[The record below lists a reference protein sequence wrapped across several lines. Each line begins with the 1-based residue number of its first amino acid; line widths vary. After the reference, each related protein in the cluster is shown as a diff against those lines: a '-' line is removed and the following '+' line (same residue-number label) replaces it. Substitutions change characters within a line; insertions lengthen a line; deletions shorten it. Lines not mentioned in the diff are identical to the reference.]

1 MATVIDTL
9 FLELGID
16 SSKFSGEAAKAEK
29 QYDRLERSVSKVEK
43 AEKNAAKTTK
53 ENSEARRKSVVD
65 TQKADASMQG
75 LLKTVNA
82 SIKGFAAFT
91 GLLLGASGLSKLALD
106 AAKANRELDTT
117 AKNLGMA
124 RKELSAWQGAAE
136 MAGESANGM
145 SGYMKT
151 LSGDMQSLIMMGD
164 TSVLPYFNALGVSL
178 LDSTGKARKLDDVM
192 LDLADRFSTMDRK
205 QAYTLAQQ
213 MGIDDGTFNTLSR
226 GRAEME
232 RMLEIQRDMYHSSEA
247 DIENSRKLAEARAVL
262 NARWES
268 LKLMI
273 GNALIPVLTTL
284 TEIVSGFV
292 GFLVKHEHVTK
303 GVFLGIATAIG
314 VFLVP
319 MLVTATAAV
328 FAFIAPFAPLIAA
341 VAGLGAA
348 FGLLYDDYKTWAEGG
363 KSLFDW
369 GRFTSYINSSKVST
383 DSLGKSFIYLTTGYT
398 SWSEAANGMLDW
410 MRLKGF
416 IDGNTVSV
424 GSLMNGFK
432 NLASELSDGL
442 MPYLMDIVEI
452 FNRLKEGDFSG
463 AGEAVKVAFNRRW
476 EAVKSFAG
484 AAWDRVT
491 GTVDVAT
498 GHNVGT
504 LSGNNNTVNTVGT
517 DVGGQLVQA
526 WDDVTYQM
534 GSKNIKTGKIDCSGF
549 VDAIN
554 KAVVDDLQK
563 QFGKEASQARINASG
578 GAAGIIQ
585 SEVAKGRLVQNARG
599 WASVDISKLEAGMV
613 WGESRGN
620 HAKGRYHNIGH
631 TGTVVVINGKKY
643 IAESTSGKGKDGK
656 SGVRYTAIEDYVK
669 SLAHRNFEV
678 NIVDPLRNFR
688 GRSVNRP
695 AQSSIAVTGKEDWL
709 SKINAKDTVSNADSR
724 LSAVSQK
731 YGIPQHMLYSVWAQ
745 ESRKGN
751 MRKSSA
757 AGAKGHFQFMPGT
770 AKAYGISGR
779 EWDFDASSDAAARY
793 FQWLLKHYNGDH
805 NKALAAY
812 NWGNGNLD
820 QAIKRYGNDW
830 LSHAPKETQ
839 GYVNSINKMMAYKG
853 KGGMMSRPLGG
864 QAVAQNLSDQQ
875 GRINASRGAA
885 NPHNVSNTQNT
896 QITVNG
902 GINVQTSASTV
913 RGNVQDAMDG
923 LNSRA
928 GQYAFAQ
935 M

>member
-43 AEKNAAKTTK
+43 AEKTAAKTTK

-65 TQKADASMQG
+65 TQKADVSMQG

-192 LDLADRFSTMDRK
+192 LDLADRFSTMDRQ

-303 GVFLGIATAIG
+303 GVFLGIAAAIG
-314 VFLVP
+314 IFLVP

-463 AGEAVKVAFNRRW
+463 AGEAVKVAFKRRW

-498 GHNVGT
+498 GHDVGT
-504 LSGNNNTVNTVGT
+504 LSGGNTASAPSGGNVVNNMVSGVDAQVSKAADFALKNAADRSLKNCALYVNNALRAQGIRINGHGVAVAGNLIKSGQGFHQVAYSKDYVPQIGDVMSMKSNSKSGHNWGHVAIYTKKGWVSDFRQGEKYGNTGAANA
-517 DVGGQLVQA
+517 QYWKEIQ
-526 WDDVTYQM
+526 
-534 GSKNIKTGKIDCSGF
+534 SGKI
-549 VDAIN
+549 VPVI
-554 KAVVDDLQK
+554 
-563 QFGKEASQARINASG
+563 ARRGGGG
-578 GAAGIIQ
+578 GA
-585 SEVAKGRLVQNARG
+585 R
-599 WASVDISKLEAGMV
+599 
-613 WGESRGN
+613 
-620 HAKGRYHNIGH
+620 
-631 TGTVVVINGKKY
+631 
-643 IAESTSGKGKDGK
+643 ST
-656 SGVRYTAIEDYVK
+656 
-669 SLAHRNFEV
+669 
-678 NIVDPLRNFR
+678 
-688 GRSVNRP
+688 
-695 AQSSIAVTGKEDWL
+695 IAVTGKEDWL
-709 SKINAKDTVSNADSR
+709 NKINAKDTVSNADSR

-751 MRKSSA
+751 MKKSSA

-793 FQWLLKHYNGDH
+793 FQWLLKHYGGDH

-820 QAIKRYGNDW
+820 KAIKRYGNDW

-853 KGGMMSRPLGG
+853 RGDMMSRPLGG
-864 QAVAQNLSDQQ
+864 QAVAQNLSNQQ
-875 GRINASRGAA
+875 GRINASRSAA

-913 RGNVQDAMDG
+913 LGNVQDAMDG

-928 GQYAFAQ
+928 GQYAVAQ

>member
-65 TQKADASMQG
+65 TQKADVSMQG

-303 GVFLGIATAIG
+303 GVFLGIASAIG
-314 VFLVP
+314 IFLVP

-504 LSGNNNTVNTVGT
+504 LSGNNTSSTSS
-517 DVGGQLVQA
+517 GGNV
-526 WDDVTYQM
+526 VSNM
-534 GSKNIKTGKIDCSGF
+534 VSG
-549 VDAIN
+549 
-554 KAVVDDLQK
+554 VDDKVSKAADFALKNAADRSLKSCALYVNNALRAQ
-563 QFGKEASQARINASG
+563 GIRINGHGVAVAGNLIKSG
-578 GAAGIIQ
+578 QGFHQVAYSKDYVPQIGDVMSMKSNSKSGHNWGHVAIYTKKGWVSDFRQGEKYGNTGAANAQYWKEIQ
-585 SEVAKGRLVQNARG
+585 SGRIVPVIARRGGGGGVA
-599 WASVDISKLEAGMV
+599 
-613 WGESRGN
+613 
-620 HAKGRYHNIGH
+620 
-631 TGTVVVINGKKY
+631 
-643 IAESTSGKGKDGK
+643 
-656 SGVRYTAIEDYVK
+656 
-669 SLAHRNFEV
+669 
-678 NIVDPLRNFR
+678 
-688 GRSVNRP
+688 RS
-695 AQSSIAVTGKEDWL
+695 AIAVTGKEDWL
-709 SKINAKDTVSNADSR
+709 NKINAKDTVSNADSR

-751 MRKSSA
+751 MKKSSA

-812 NWGNGNLD
+812 NWGNGNID
-820 QAIKRYGNDW
+820 KAIKRYGNDW

-864 QAVAQNLSDQQ
+864 QAVAQNLSNQQ

-928 GQYAFAQ
+928 GQYAVAQ

>member
-192 LDLADRFSTMDRK
+192 LDLADRFSTMDRQ

-328 FAFIAPFAPLIAA
+328 FAFIAPFTPLIAA
-341 VAGLGAA
+341 VTGLAAA

-504 LSGNNNTVNTVGT
+504 LSGNNNSVDNMVSGIDDKVSKAAAFAVTHAAKRSLKQCALYVNNALRAQGIRSSGNGV
-517 DVGGQLVQA
+517 DVASNLLKSGQGFHQVAYSKDYVPQIG
-526 WDDVTYQM
+526 DVM
-534 GSKNIKTGKIDCSGF
+534 SMKSNSRSGHNYGH
-549 VDAIN
+549 VAIYT
-554 KAVVDDLQK
+554 KDGWVSDFK
-563 QFGKEASQARINASG
+563 QGEKYGNT
-578 GAAGIIQ
+578 GAASAQYWKEIQ
-585 SEVAKGRLVQNARG
+585 SGRIVPVIARRGGGGGVA
-599 WASVDISKLEAGMV
+599 
-613 WGESRGN
+613 
-620 HAKGRYHNIGH
+620 
-631 TGTVVVINGKKY
+631 
-643 IAESTSGKGKDGK
+643 
-656 SGVRYTAIEDYVK
+656 
-669 SLAHRNFEV
+669 
-678 NIVDPLRNFR
+678 
-688 GRSVNRP
+688 RP
-695 AQSSIAVTGKEDWL
+695 SIAVTGKEDWL
-709 SKINAKDTVSNADSR
+709 NKINAKDSVSNADSR

-751 MRKSSA
+751 MKKSSA

-820 QAIKRYGNDW
+820 KAIQRYGNDW
-830 LSHAPKETQ
+830 MSHAPKETQ

-864 QAVAQNLSDQQ
+864 QAVVQNLSDQQ

-928 GQYAFAQ
+928 GQYAVAQ

>member
-65 TQKADASMQG
+65 TQKADVSMQG

-192 LDLADRFSTMDRK
+192 LDLADRFSTMDRQ

-328 FAFIAPFAPLIAA
+328 FAFIAPFTPLIAA
-341 VAGLGAA
+341 VTGLAAA

-504 LSGNNNTVNTVGT
+504 LSGNNTAGTSSGGNAVNNMVSGIDDKVSKAAAFAVSHAAKRSLRDCALYVNNALRAQGIRSYGNGVDVASNLLKSGQGFHQVAYSKDYVPQIGDVMSMKSNSRSGHNWGHVAIYTKEGWVSDFKQGEKYGNTGAASAQYWKEIQSGRIVPVIARR
-517 DVGGQLVQA
+517 GG
-526 WDDVTYQM
+526 
-534 GSKNIKTGKIDCSGF
+534 G
-549 VDAIN
+549 
-554 KAVVDDLQK
+554 
-563 QFGKEASQARINASG
+563 G
-578 GAAGIIQ
+578 GAA
-585 SEVAKGRLVQNARG
+585 
-599 WASVDISKLEAGMV
+599 
-613 WGESRGN
+613 
-620 HAKGRYHNIGH
+620 
-631 TGTVVVINGKKY
+631 
-643 IAESTSGKGKDGK
+643 
-656 SGVRYTAIEDYVK
+656 
-669 SLAHRNFEV
+669 
-678 NIVDPLRNFR
+678 
-688 GRSVNRP
+688 RS
-695 AQSSIAVTGKEDWL
+695 AIAVTGKEDWL
-709 SKINAKDTVSNADSR
+709 NKINAKDTVSNADSR

-751 MRKSSA
+751 MKKSSA

-864 QAVAQNLSDQQ
+864 QAVVQNLSDQR

-928 GQYAFAQ
+928 GQYAVAQ

>member
-65 TQKADASMQG
+65 TQKADVSMQG

-192 LDLADRFSTMDRK
+192 LDLADRFSTMDRQ

-303 GVFLGIATAIG
+303 GVFLGIASAIG
-314 VFLVP
+314 IFLVP

-452 FNRLKEGDFSG
+452 FNRLKDGDFSG

-498 GHNVGT
+498 GHDVGT
-504 LSGNNNTVNTVGT
+504 LSGGNTAGAPSGGNVVNNMV
-517 DVGGQLVQA
+517 
-526 WDDVTYQM
+526 
-534 GSKNIKTGKIDCSGF
+534 SG
-549 VDAIN
+549 VDAQVS
-554 KAVVDDLQK
+554 KAADFALKHAADRSLKNCALYVNNALRAQ
-563 QFGKEASQARINASG
+563 GIRINGHGVAVAGNLIKSG
-578 GAAGIIQ
+578 QGFHQVAYSKDYVPQIGDVMSMKSNSKSGHNWGHVAIYTKKGWVSDFRQGEKYGNTGAANAQYWKEIQ
-585 SEVAKGRLVQNARG
+585 SGRIVPVIAR
-599 WASVDISKLEAGMV
+599 
-613 WGESRGN
+613 RG
-620 HAKGRYHNIGH
+620 GGG
-631 TGTVVVINGKKY
+631 GT
-643 IAESTSGKGKDGK
+643 
-656 SGVRYTAIEDYVK
+656 
-669 SLAHRNFEV
+669 
-678 NIVDPLRNFR
+678 
-688 GRSVNRP
+688 RS
-695 AQSSIAVTGKEDWL
+695 AIAVTGKEDWL
-709 SKINAKDTVSNADSR
+709 NKINAKDTVSNADSR

-751 MRKSSA
+751 MKKSSA

-793 FQWLLKHYNGDH
+793 FQWLLRHYGGDH

-820 QAIKRYGNDW
+820 KAIKRYGNDW

-853 KGGMMSRPLGG
+853 RGGMMSRPLGG
-864 QAVAQNLSDQQ
+864 QAVAQNLSNQQ

-928 GQYAFAQ
+928 GQYAVAQ

>member
-16 SSKFSGEAAKAEK
+16 SSNFSGEAAKAEK
-29 QYDRLERSVSKVEK
+29 QYDRLERSVAKVEK
-43 AEKNAAKTTK
+43 AEKTAAKTTK
-53 ENSEARRKSVVD
+53 ESAEARRKSVVD

-82 SIKGFAAFT
+82 SIKSFAAFT
-91 GLLLGASGLSKLALD
+91 GLLLGASGLSKLATD

-124 RKELSAWQGAAE
+124 RKELSAWQGVAE

-145 SGYMKT
+145 SSYMKT

-247 DIENSRKLAEARAVL
+247 DVENSRKLAEARAVL

-314 VFLVP
+314 VFLIP
-319 MLVTATAAV
+319 ILMTATAAV
-328 FAFIAPFAPLIAA
+328 FAFIAPFTPLIAA
-341 VAGLGAA
+341 VAGLGTA

-369 GRFTSYINSSKVST
+369 GKFTSYINSSKVST

-484 AAWDRVT
+484 AAWDRIT

-504 LSGNNNTVNTVGT
+504 LSGNNNAVDNMVSGIDEKVSKAANFAVTHAAKRSLKACALYVNNALRAQGIRSSGNGV
-517 DVGGQLVQA
+517 DVASNLLKSGQGFHQVAYSKDYVPQIG
-526 WDDVTYQM
+526 DVM
-534 GSKNIKTGKIDCSGF
+534 SMKSNSKSGHNWGHVAIYTEEGWVSDFKQGEKYGNTGAANAQYWKEIQSGKI
-549 VDAIN
+549 VPVI
-554 KAVVDDLQK
+554 
-563 QFGKEASQARINASG
+563 ARRG
-578 GAAGIIQ
+578 GGGG
-585 SEVAKGRLVQNARG
+585 VA
-599 WASVDISKLEAGMV
+599 
-613 WGESRGN
+613 
-620 HAKGRYHNIGH
+620 
-631 TGTVVVINGKKY
+631 
-643 IAESTSGKGKDGK
+643 
-656 SGVRYTAIEDYVK
+656 
-669 SLAHRNFEV
+669 
-678 NIVDPLRNFR
+678 
-688 GRSVNRP
+688 RP
-695 AQSSIAVTGKEDWL
+695 PIAVTGKEDWL
-709 SKINAKDTVSNADSR
+709 NKINAKDTVANADSR

-731 YGIPQHMLYSVWAQ
+731 YGIPQHILYSVWAQ

-751 MRKSSA
+751 MKQASA

-853 KGGMMSRPLGG
+853 RGGMMSRPLGG

-913 RGNVQDAMDG
+913 RGNMQDAMDG

-928 GQYAFAQ
+928 NQYAVAQ

>member
-65 TQKADASMQG
+65 TQKADVSMQG

-178 LDSTGKARKLDDVM
+178 LDGTGKARKLDDVM
-192 LDLADRFSTMDRK
+192 LDLADRFSTMDRQ

-498 GHNVGT
+498 GHDVGT
-504 LSGNNNTVNTVGT
+504 LSGNNNSVDNMVSGIDDKVSKAAAFAVNHAAKRSLKQCALYVNNALRAQGIRSSGNGV
-517 DVGGQLVQA
+517 DVASNLLKSGQGFHQVAYSKDYVPQIGDVMSMKSNSKSGHNWGHVAIYTKEGWVSDFKQGEKYGNTGAASAQYWKEIQSGRIVPVIARRGG
-526 WDDVTYQM
+526 
-534 GSKNIKTGKIDCSGF
+534 G
-549 VDAIN
+549 
-554 KAVVDDLQK
+554 
-563 QFGKEASQARINASG
+563 G
-578 GAAGIIQ
+578 GAA
-585 SEVAKGRLVQNARG
+585 R
-599 WASVDISKLEAGMV
+599 
-613 WGESRGN
+613 
-620 HAKGRYHNIGH
+620 
-631 TGTVVVINGKKY
+631 
-643 IAESTSGKGKDGK
+643 
-656 SGVRYTAIEDYVK
+656 
-669 SLAHRNFEV
+669 
-678 NIVDPLRNFR
+678 
-688 GRSVNRP
+688 
-695 AQSSIAVTGKEDWL
+695 SSITVTGKEDWL
-709 SKINAKDTVSNADSR
+709 NKINAKDTVANADSR
-724 LSAVSQK
+724 LSAVSQR
-731 YGIPQHMLYSVWAQ
+731 YGIPQHMLYAVWAQ

-751 MRKSSA
+751 MKQASA

-812 NWGNGNLD
+812 NWGNGNID
-820 QAIKRYGNDW
+820 KAINRYGNDW

-853 KGGMMSRPLGG
+853 KGSMMSRPLGG

-928 GQYAFAQ
+928 GQYAVAQ

>member
-328 FAFIAPFAPLIAA
+328 FAFIAPFTPLIAA
-341 VAGLGAA
+341 VTGLAAA

-463 AGEAVKVAFNRRW
+463 AGEAVKVAFKRRW

-498 GHNVGT
+498 GHDVGT
-504 LSGNNNTVNTVGT
+504 LSGGNTASAPSGGNVVNNMV
-517 DVGGQLVQA
+517 
-526 WDDVTYQM
+526 
-534 GSKNIKTGKIDCSGF
+534 SG
-549 VDAIN
+549 VDAQVS
-554 KAVVDDLQK
+554 KAADFALKNAVDRSLKNCALYVNNALRAQ
-563 QFGKEASQARINASG
+563 GIRINGNGVAVAGNLIKSG
-578 GAAGIIQ
+578 QGFHQVAYSKDYVPQIGDVMSMKSNSKSGHNWGHVAIYTKKGWVSDFRQGEKYGNTGAANAQYWKEIQ
-585 SEVAKGRLVQNARG
+585 SGRIVPVIARRGGGGGVA
-599 WASVDISKLEAGMV
+599 
-613 WGESRGN
+613 
-620 HAKGRYHNIGH
+620 
-631 TGTVVVINGKKY
+631 
-643 IAESTSGKGKDGK
+643 
-656 SGVRYTAIEDYVK
+656 
-669 SLAHRNFEV
+669 
-678 NIVDPLRNFR
+678 
-688 GRSVNRP
+688 RS
-695 AQSSIAVTGKEDWL
+695 AIAVTGKEDWL
-709 SKINAKDTVSNADSR
+709 NKINAKDTVSNADSR

-751 MRKSSA
+751 MKKSSA

-820 QAIKRYGNDW
+820 KAINRYGNDW

>member
-91 GLLLGASGLSKLALD
+91 GLLLGASGLSKLATD

-124 RKELSAWQGAAE
+124 RKELSAWQGVAE
-136 MAGESANGM
+136 MAGESAGGM

-192 LDLADRFSTMDRK
+192 LDLADRFSTMDRR

-226 GRAEME
+226 GRAEMQ
-232 RMLEIQRDMYHSSEA
+232 RMLDIQREMYHSSEA
-247 DIENSRKLAEARAVL
+247 DIENSRKLTEARAVL
-262 NARWES
+262 NAQWES

-273 GNALIPVLTTL
+273 GNALIPAVTFL
-284 TEIVSGFV
+284 TEVVSKFV

-314 VFLVP
+314 VFLMP
-319 MLVTATAAV
+319 MLMTATAAV
-328 FAFIAPFAPLIAA
+328 FAFIAPFTPLIAA
-341 VAGLGAA
+341 VTGLAAA

-369 GRFTSYINSSKVST
+369 GRFTGYINSSKVST

-424 GSLMNGFK
+424 GSLMTGFK

-504 LSGNNNTVNTVGT
+504 LSGNNTSGT
-517 DVGGQLVQA
+517 SSDGNVVSNM
-526 WDDVTYQM
+526 V
-534 GSKNIKTGKIDCSGF
+534 SG
-549 VDAIN
+549 
-554 KAVVDDLQK
+554 VDDKVSKAADFALKNAADRSLKNCALYVNNALRAQGIRVNGHGVAVASNLIK
-563 QFGKEASQARINASG
+563 SGQGFHQVAYSKDYVPQIGDVMSMKSNSKSGHNLGHVAIYTEKGWVSDFRQGEKYGNTGAANAQYWKEIQSGRIVPVIARRGGGG
-578 GAAGIIQ
+578 GAA
-585 SEVAKGRLVQNARG
+585 
-599 WASVDISKLEAGMV
+599 
-613 WGESRGN
+613 
-620 HAKGRYHNIGH
+620 
-631 TGTVVVINGKKY
+631 
-643 IAESTSGKGKDGK
+643 
-656 SGVRYTAIEDYVK
+656 
-669 SLAHRNFEV
+669 
-678 NIVDPLRNFR
+678 
-688 GRSVNRP
+688 RP
-695 AQSSIAVTGKEDWL
+695 SIAVTGKEDWL
-709 SKINAKDTVSNADSR
+709 SKINAKDTVANADSR

-751 MRKSSA
+751 MKKSSP

-820 QAIKRYGNDW
+820 KAIKQYGNNW

-864 QAVAQNLSDQQ
+864 HAVAQNLGDQQ
-875 GRINASRGAA
+875 GRIMASRNAA

-913 RGNVQDAMDG
+913 RGNMQDAMDG

-928 GQYAFAQ
+928 NQYAVAQ

>member
-65 TQKADASMQG
+65 TQKADVSMQG

-192 LDLADRFSTMDRK
+192 LDLADRFSTMDRQ

-328 FAFIAPFAPLIAA
+328 FAFIAPFTPLIAA
-341 VAGLGAA
+341 VTGLAAA

-504 LSGNNNTVNTVGT
+504 LSGNNTAGTSSGGNAVNNMVSGIDDKVSKAAAFAVSHAAKRSLRDCALYVNNALRAQGIRSYGNGVDVASNLLKSGQGFHQVAYSKDYVPQIGDVMSMKSNSRSGHNWGHVAIYTKEGWVSDFKQGEKYGNTGAASAQYWKEIQSGRIVPVIARR
-517 DVGGQLVQA
+517 GG
-526 WDDVTYQM
+526 
-534 GSKNIKTGKIDCSGF
+534 G
-549 VDAIN
+549 
-554 KAVVDDLQK
+554 
-563 QFGKEASQARINASG
+563 G
-578 GAAGIIQ
+578 GAA
-585 SEVAKGRLVQNARG
+585 
-599 WASVDISKLEAGMV
+599 
-613 WGESRGN
+613 
-620 HAKGRYHNIGH
+620 
-631 TGTVVVINGKKY
+631 
-643 IAESTSGKGKDGK
+643 
-656 SGVRYTAIEDYVK
+656 
-669 SLAHRNFEV
+669 
-678 NIVDPLRNFR
+678 
-688 GRSVNRP
+688 RS
-695 AQSSIAVTGKEDWL
+695 AIAVTGKEDWL

-751 MRKSSA
+751 MKKSSA

-820 QAIKRYGNDW
+820 KAIQRYGNDW

-928 GQYAFAQ
+928 GQYAVAQ

>member
-65 TQKADASMQG
+65 TQKADVSMQG

-136 MAGESANGM
+136 MAGESAGGM
-145 SGYMKT
+145 SSYMKT
-151 LSGDMQSLIMMGD
+151 LSGDMQSLIVMGD

-192 LDLADRFSTMDRK
+192 LDLADRFSTMDRTK
-205 QAYTLAQQ
+205 AYTLAQQ
-213 MGIDDGTFNTLSR
+213 MGIDEGTFNTLSR
-226 GRAEME
+226 GRAEMQ
-232 RMLEIQRDMYHSSEA
+232 RMLDIQREMYHSSEA
-247 DIENSRKLAEARAVL
+247 DIENSRKLTEARAVL
-262 NARWES
+262 NAQWES

-273 GNALIPVLTTL
+273 GNDLIPAVTFL
-284 TEIVSGFV
+284 TEVASKFV

-314 VFLVP
+314 VFLIP
-319 MLVTATAAV
+319 MLMTATAAV
-328 FAFIAPFAPLIAA
+328 FAFIAPFTPLIAA

-369 GRFTSYINSSKVST
+369 GKFTSYINSSKVST

-484 AAWDRVT
+484 AAWDRIT

-504 LSGNNNTVNTVGT
+504 LSGNSNTGGNVVNNMV
-517 DVGGQLVQA
+517 
-526 WDDVTYQM
+526 
-534 GSKNIKTGKIDCSGF
+534 SG
-549 VDAIN
+549 
-554 KAVVDDLQK
+554 VDDKVSKAADFALKNAADRSIKKCALYVNNALRAQ
-563 QFGKEASQARINASG
+563 GIRINGHAVAVAGNLIKSGQGFHQVAYSKDYVPQIGDVMSMKSNSKSGHNWGHVAIYTEKGWVSDFIQGEKYGNTGAANAQYWKEIQSGRIVPVIARRGGG
-578 GAAGIIQ
+578 GAA
-585 SEVAKGRLVQNARG
+585 
-599 WASVDISKLEAGMV
+599 
-613 WGESRGN
+613 
-620 HAKGRYHNIGH
+620 
-631 TGTVVVINGKKY
+631 
-643 IAESTSGKGKDGK
+643 
-656 SGVRYTAIEDYVK
+656 
-669 SLAHRNFEV
+669 
-678 NIVDPLRNFR
+678 
-688 GRSVNRP
+688 RS
-695 AQSSIAVTGKEDWL
+695 AIAVTGKEDWL
-709 SKINAKDTVSNADSR
+709 SKINAKDTVANADSR

-751 MRKSSA
+751 MKKSSA

-805 NKALAAY
+805 SKALAAY

-820 QAIKRYGNDW
+820 KAIKQYGTGW
-830 LSHAPKETQ
+830 FAHMPKETQ
-839 GYVNSINKMMAYKG
+839 GYVNSINKMMAYRSN
-853 KGGMMSRPLGG
+853 GGMMSRPLGG
-864 QAVAQNLSDQQ
+864 QAVAQNLNNQQ
-875 GRINASRGAA
+875 GRINASRNAA
-885 NPHNVSNTQNT
+885 NPNQVSNTQNT

-913 RGNVQDAMDG
+913 RGNMQDAMDG

-928 GQYAFAQ
+928 NQYAVAQ

>member
-65 TQKADASMQG
+65 TQKADVSMQG

-192 LDLADRFSTMDRK
+192 LDLADRFSTMDRQ

-314 VFLVP
+314 IFLVP

-452 FNRLKEGDFSG
+452 FNRLREGDFSG

-504 LSGNNNTVNTVGT
+504 LSGNNNSVDNLVSGIDDKVSNAAAFAVNHAAKRSIKQCALYVNNALRAQGIRSSGNGV
-517 DVGGQLVQA
+517 DVASNLLKSGQGFHQVAYSKDYVPQIG
-526 WDDVTYQM
+526 DVM
-534 GSKNIKTGKIDCSGF
+534 SMKSNSKSGHNWGH
-549 VDAIN
+549 VAIYT
-554 KAVVDDLQK
+554 KEGWVSDFK
-563 QFGKEASQARINASG
+563 QGEKYGNT
-578 GAAGIIQ
+578 GAANAQYWKEIQ
-585 SEVAKGRLVQNARG
+585 SGRIVPVIARRGGGGGVA
-599 WASVDISKLEAGMV
+599 
-613 WGESRGN
+613 
-620 HAKGRYHNIGH
+620 
-631 TGTVVVINGKKY
+631 
-643 IAESTSGKGKDGK
+643 
-656 SGVRYTAIEDYVK
+656 
-669 SLAHRNFEV
+669 
-678 NIVDPLRNFR
+678 
-688 GRSVNRP
+688 RP
-695 AQSSIAVTGKEDWL
+695 SIAVTGKEDWL

-751 MRKSSA
+751 MKKSSA

-820 QAIKRYGNDW
+820 KAINRYGNDW

-864 QAVAQNLSDQQ
+864 QDVVQNLSDQQ

-928 GQYAFAQ
+928 GQYAVAQ

>member
-65 TQKADASMQG
+65 TQKADVSMQG

-192 LDLADRFSTMDRK
+192 LDLADRFSTMDRQ

-303 GVFLGIATAIG
+303 GVFLGIASAIG
-314 VFLVP
+314 IFLVP

-463 AGEAVKVAFNRRW
+463 AGEAVKVAFKRRW

-498 GHNVGT
+498 GHDVGT
-504 LSGNNNTVNTVGT
+504 LSGNNTADT
-517 DVGGQLVQA
+517 
-526 WDDVTYQM
+526 
-534 GSKNIKTGKIDCSGF
+534 S
-549 VDAIN
+549 
-554 KAVVDDLQK
+554 
-563 QFGKEASQARINASG
+563 SG
-578 GAAGIIQ
+578 GNAVDNMVSGIDDKVSKAAAFAVTHAAKRSIKQCALYVNNALRAQGIRSSGNGVDVASNLLKSGQGFHQVAYSKDYVPQIGDVMSMKSNSRSGHNYGHVAIYTEDGWVSDFKQGEKYGNTGAANAQYWKEIQ
-585 SEVAKGRLVQNARG
+585 SGRIVPVIAR
-599 WASVDISKLEAGMV
+599 
-613 WGESRGN
+613 RGGGGG
-620 HAKGRYHNIGH
+620 AR
-631 TGTVVVINGKKY
+631 
-643 IAESTSGKGKDGK
+643 ST
-656 SGVRYTAIEDYVK
+656 
-669 SLAHRNFEV
+669 
-678 NIVDPLRNFR
+678 
-688 GRSVNRP
+688 
-695 AQSSIAVTGKEDWL
+695 IAVTGKEDWL
-709 SKINAKDTVSNADSR
+709 NKITAKDTVSNADSR

-731 YGIPQHMLYSVWAQ
+731 YGIPAHMLYSVWAQ

-751 MRKSSA
+751 MKKSSA

-820 QAIKRYGNDW
+820 KAIKRYGNDW

-853 KGGMMSRPLGG
+853 RGGMMSRPLGG
-864 QAVAQNLSDQQ
+864 QAVAQNLSNQQ

-928 GQYAFAQ
+928 GQYAVAQ

>member
-16 SSKFSGEAAKAEK
+16 SYKFSGEAAKAEK

-504 LSGNNNTVNTVGT
+504 LSGSNNSVDNMVSGIDDKVSKAAAFAVNHAAKRSIKQCALYVNNALRAQGIRSSGNGVDVASNLLKSGQGFHQVAYSKDYVPQIGDVMSMKSNSRSGHNYGHVAIYTKDGWVSDFKQGEKYGNTGAANA
-517 DVGGQLVQA
+517 QYWKEIQ
-526 WDDVTYQM
+526 
-534 GSKNIKTGKIDCSGF
+534 SGKI
-549 VDAIN
+549 VPII
-554 KAVVDDLQK
+554 
-563 QFGKEASQARINASG
+563 ARRGG
-578 GAAGIIQ
+578 GAN
-585 SEVAKGRLVQNARG
+585 S
-599 WASVDISKLEAGMV
+599 SV
-613 WGESRGN
+613 
-620 HAKGRYHNIGH
+620 
-631 TGTVVVINGKKY
+631 
-643 IAESTSGKGKDGK
+643 
-656 SGVRYTAIEDYVK
+656 
-669 SLAHRNFEV
+669 
-678 NIVDPLRNFR
+678 
-688 GRSVNRP
+688 
-695 AQSSIAVTGKEDWL
+695 AVTGKEDWL
-709 SKINAKDTVSNADSR
+709 SKINAKDTVANADSR
-724 LSAVSQK
+724 LSAVSQR
-731 YGIPQHMLYSVWAQ
+731 YGIPQHMLYAVWAQ

-751 MRKSSA
+751 MKKSSV

>member
-29 QYDRLERSVSKVEK
+29 QYDRLERSVAKVEK
-43 AEKNAAKTTK
+43 AEKTAAKTTK
-53 ENSEARRKSVVD
+53 ESAEARRKSVVD

-82 SIKGFAAFT
+82 SIKSFAAFT
-91 GLLLGASGLSKLALD
+91 GLLLGASGLSKLATD

-136 MAGESANGM
+136 MAGESAGGM
-145 SGYMKT
+145 SSYMKT

-178 LDSTGKARKLDDVM
+178 LDSSGKARQLDDVM
-192 LDLADRFSTMDRK
+192 LDLADRFSTMDRTK
-205 QAYTLAQQ
+205 AYTLAQQ

-226 GRAEME
+226 GRAEMQ
-232 RMLEIQRDMYHSSEA
+232 RMLDIQREMYHSSEA

-262 NARWES
+262 NAQWES

-273 GNALIPVLTTL
+273 GNALIPAVTFL
-284 TEIVSGFV
+284 TEVVSKFV

-328 FAFIAPFAPLIAA
+328 FAFIAPFTPLIAA
-341 VAGLGAA
+341 VVGLGAA

-369 GRFTSYINSSKVST
+369 GKFTSYINSSKVST

-452 FNRLKEGDFSG
+452 FNRLKDGDFSG

-484 AAWDRVT
+484 GAWDRIT

-504 LSGNNNTVNTVGT
+504 LSGNNASSSSGGNVVGNMVAGVDEKVSKAADFALKNAADRSLKNCALYVNNALRAQGIRVNGHGVAVAGNLIKSGQGFHQVAYSKDYVPQIGDVMSMKSNSKSGHNWGHVAIYTKKGWVSDFRQGEKYGNTGAANA
-517 DVGGQLVQA
+517 QYWKEIQ
-526 WDDVTYQM
+526 
-534 GSKNIKTGKIDCSGF
+534 SGKI
-549 VDAIN
+549 VPII
-554 KAVVDDLQK
+554 
-563 QFGKEASQARINASG
+563 ARRSG
-578 GAAGIIQ
+578 GA
-585 SEVAKGRLVQNARG
+585 SS
-599 WASVDISKLEAGMV
+599 SV
-613 WGESRGN
+613 
-620 HAKGRYHNIGH
+620 
-631 TGTVVVINGKKY
+631 
-643 IAESTSGKGKDGK
+643 
-656 SGVRYTAIEDYVK
+656 
-669 SLAHRNFEV
+669 
-678 NIVDPLRNFR
+678 
-688 GRSVNRP
+688 
-695 AQSSIAVTGKEDWL
+695 AVTGKEDWL
-709 SKINAKDTVSNADSR
+709 SKINAKDTVENADSR
-724 LSAVSQK
+724 LSAVSQR
-731 YGIPQHMLYSVWAQ
+731 YGIPQHMLYAVWAQ

-751 MRKSSA
+751 MKKASA

-805 NKALAAY
+805 SKALAAY

-820 QAIKRYGNDW
+820 KAIKQYGTGW
-830 LSHAPKETQ
+830 FAHMPKETQ
-839 GYVNSINKMMAYKG
+839 GYVNSINKMMAYRSN
-853 KGGMMSRPLGG
+853 GGMMSRPLGG
-864 QAVAQNLSDQQ
+864 QAVAQNLNNQH
-875 GRINASRGAA
+875 GRIMASRNAA
-885 NPHNVSNTQNT
+885 NPNQVSNTQNT

-913 RGNVQDAMDG
+913 RGNMQDAMDG

-928 GQYAFAQ
+928 NQYAVAQ

>member
-16 SSKFSGEAAKAEK
+16 ASKFSGEAAKAGK
-29 QYDRLERSVSKVEK
+29 QYDRLEQSVAKTED
-43 AEKNAAKTTK
+43 AEKKAAKATK
-53 ENSEARRKSVVD
+53 ENAEARRKS
-65 TQKADASMQG
+65 TAEHEKANASMEKLG
-75 LLKTVNA
+75 TAINTAVR
-82 SIKGFAAFT
+82 SFAAFT
-91 GLLLGASGLSKLALD
+91 AMLLGATGLTKLAAD
-106 AAKANRELDTT
+106 AAKANVELDNT

-124 RKELSAWQGAAE
+124 RKELHAWSGAAE
-136 MAGESANGM
+136 MAGGSASGM
-145 SGYMKT
+145 SSYMKT
-151 LSGDMQSLIMMGD
+151 LSGDIQSLVMMGD
-164 TSVLPYFNALGVSL
+164 TSALPYFNALGVSM
-178 LDSTGKARKLDDVM
+178 LDSSGKARQLDDVM
-192 LDLADRFSTMDRK
+192 LDLADRMSGMDRQ
-205 QAYTLAQQ
+205 QAYNLAQQ
-213 MGIDDGTFNTLSR
+213 MGMDDGTFNTLVR
-226 GRAEME
+226 GRGEME
-232 RMLEIQRDMYHSSEA
+232 RLLQLQREMYHSSEA

-273 GNALIPVLTTL
+273 GNALLPAVTFL
-284 TEIVSGFV
+284 TEKVSAFV
-292 GFLVKHEHVTK
+292 HFLSKNEHLTK
-303 GVFLGIATAIG
+303 GVFLGMATAISL
-314 VFLVP
+314 FLIP

-328 FAFIAPFAPLIAA
+328 FAFIAPFLPLIAA
-341 VAGLGAA
+341 VTALGAA

-369 GRFTSYINSSKVST
+369 GRFIGYINSSQVST

-398 SWSEAANGMLDW
+398 SWAGAANGLLDW
-410 MRLKGF
+410 LKLKGF

-424 GSLMNGFK
+424 HSLTTGFK
-432 NLASELSDGL
+432 NLASEIADGL
-442 MPYLMDIVEI
+442 MPYLMDIVNI
-452 FNRLKEGDFSG
+452 FDRLKEGDFSG
-463 AGEAVKVAFNRRW
+463 AGEAVKVAVKRRW
-476 EAVKSFAG
+476 EAAKAIGG
-484 AAWDRVT
+484 AVWDRMT
-491 GTVDVAT
+491 GAVDVAT

-504 LSGNNNTVNTVGT
+504 LSGNNNAVDNNAVDNMVSVIDDKVSKAAAFAVTHAAKRSIKKCGLYVNNALRAQGIRSSGNGV
-517 DVGGQLVQA
+517 DVASNLIKSGQGFRQVAYSKDYVPQIG
-526 WDDVTYQM
+526 DVM
-534 GSKNIKTGKIDCSGF
+534 SMKSNSRSGHNWGH
-549 VDAIN
+549 VAIYT
-554 KAVVDDLQK
+554 KEGWVSDFK
-563 QFGKEASQARINASG
+563 QGEKYGNT
-578 GAAGIIQ
+578 GAASAQYWKEIQ
-585 SEVAKGRLVQNARG
+585 SGRIVPVIARRGGGGGVA
-599 WASVDISKLEAGMV
+599 
-613 WGESRGN
+613 
-620 HAKGRYHNIGH
+620 
-631 TGTVVVINGKKY
+631 
-643 IAESTSGKGKDGK
+643 
-656 SGVRYTAIEDYVK
+656 
-669 SLAHRNFEV
+669 
-678 NIVDPLRNFR
+678 
-688 GRSVNRP
+688 RS
-695 AQSSIAVTGKEDWL
+695 AIAVTGKEDWL
-709 SKINAKDTVSNADSR
+709 NKINAKDTVSNADSR

-751 MRKSSA
+751 MKKPSA

-793 FQWLLKHYNGDH
+793 FRWLLKHYNGDH
-805 NKALAAY
+805 SKALAAY

-820 QAIKRYGNDW
+820 KAIKQYGTGW
-830 LSHAPKETQ
+830 FAHMPKETQ

-928 GQYAFAQ
+928 GQYAVAQ

>member
-82 SIKGFAAFT
+82 SIKSLAAFT
-91 GLLLGASGLSKLALD
+91 GLLLGASGLSKLATD
-106 AAKANRELDTT
+106 AAKANRELDTS

-247 DIENSRKLAEARAVL
+247 DVENSRKLAEARAVL

-328 FAFIAPFAPLIAA
+328 FAFIAPFTPLIAA
-341 VAGLGAA
+341 VVGLGAA

-369 GRFTSYINSSKVST
+369 GKFTSYINSSKVST

-484 AAWDRVT
+484 AAWDRIT

-504 LSGNNNTVNTVGT
+504 LSGNNNAVDNMVSGIDEKVSKAANFAVTHAAKRSLKACALYVNNALRAQGIRSSGNGV
-517 DVGGQLVQA
+517 DVASNLLKSGQGFHQVAYSKDYVPQIG
-526 WDDVTYQM
+526 DVM
-534 GSKNIKTGKIDCSGF
+534 SMKSNSKSGHNWGHVAIYTEEGWVSDFKQGEKYGNTGAASAQYWKEIQSGKI
-549 VDAIN
+549 VPII
-554 KAVVDDLQK
+554 
-563 QFGKEASQARINASG
+563 ARRGG
-578 GAAGIIQ
+578 GA
-585 SEVAKGRLVQNARG
+585 S
-599 WASVDISKLEAGMV
+599 S
-613 WGESRGN
+613 
-620 HAKGRYHNIGH
+620 
-631 TGTVVVINGKKY
+631 
-643 IAESTSGKGKDGK
+643 SG
-656 SGVRYTAIEDYVK
+656 
-669 SLAHRNFEV
+669 
-678 NIVDPLRNFR
+678 
-688 GRSVNRP
+688 
-695 AQSSIAVTGKEDWL
+695 AVTGKEDWL
-709 SKINAKDTVSNADSR
+709 NKINAKDTVANADSR

-751 MRKSSA
+751 MKQASA

-820 QAIKRYGNDW
+820 KAIQRYGNDW

-839 GYVNSINKMMAYKG
+839 GYVNSINKMMAYRS

-875 GRINASRGAA
+875 GRIIASRSAA
-885 NPHNVSNTQNT
+885 NPNQVSNTQNT

-913 RGNVQDAMDG
+913 RGNMQDAMDG

-928 GQYAFAQ
+928 NQYAVAQ

>member
-65 TQKADASMQG
+65 TQKADVSMQG

-136 MAGESANGM
+136 MAGESAGGM
-145 SGYMKT
+145 SSYMKT

-178 LDSTGKARKLDDVM
+178 LDSSGKARQLDDVM
-192 LDLADRFSTMDRK
+192 LDLADRFSTMDRQ

-328 FAFIAPFAPLIAA
+328 FAFIAPFTPLIAA
-341 VAGLGAA
+341 VVGLGAA

-369 GRFTSYINSSKVST
+369 GKFTSYINSSKVST

-432 NLASELSDGL
+432 NLASEVSDGL

-452 FNRLKEGDFSG
+452 FNRLKDGDFSG

-484 AAWDRVT
+484 GAWDRIT

-504 LSGNNNTVNTVGT
+504 LSGGNNASTSSGGNVVGNMVSGVDEKVSKAADFALKNAADRSLKNCALYVNNALRAQGIRVNGHGVAVAGNLIKSGQGFHQVAYSKDYIPQIGDVMSMKSNSKSGHNWGHVAIYTKNGWVSDFRQGEKYGNTGAANA
-517 DVGGQLVQA
+517 QYWKEIQ
-526 WDDVTYQM
+526 
-534 GSKNIKTGKIDCSGF
+534 SGKI
-549 VDAIN
+549 VPII
-554 KAVVDDLQK
+554 
-563 QFGKEASQARINASG
+563 ARRGG
-578 GAAGIIQ
+578 GAN
-585 SEVAKGRLVQNARG
+585 S
-599 WASVDISKLEAGMV
+599 SV
-613 WGESRGN
+613 
-620 HAKGRYHNIGH
+620 
-631 TGTVVVINGKKY
+631 
-643 IAESTSGKGKDGK
+643 
-656 SGVRYTAIEDYVK
+656 
-669 SLAHRNFEV
+669 
-678 NIVDPLRNFR
+678 
-688 GRSVNRP
+688 
-695 AQSSIAVTGKEDWL
+695 AVTGKEDWL
-709 SKINAKDTVSNADSR
+709 SKINAKDTVANADSR
-724 LSAVSQK
+724 LSAVSQR
-731 YGIPQHMLYSVWAQ
+731 YGIPQHMLYAVWAQ

-751 MRKSSA
+751 MKKASA

-805 NKALAAY
+805 SKALAAY

-820 QAIKRYGNDW
+820 KAIKQYGTGW
-830 LSHAPKETQ
+830 FAHMPKETQ
-839 GYVNSINKMMAYKG
+839 GYVNSINKMMAYRSN
-853 KGGMMSRPLGG
+853 GGMMSRPLGG
-864 QAVAQNLSDQQ
+864 QAVAQNLNNQQ
-875 GRINASRGAA
+875 GRIMASRNAA
-885 NPHNVSNTQNT
+885 NPHNVSNTQST

-913 RGNVQDAMDG
+913 QGNMQDAMDG

-928 GQYAFAQ
+928 NQYAVAQ

>member
-29 QYDRLERSVSKVEK
+29 QYDLLERSVSKVEK

-192 LDLADRFSTMDRK
+192 LDLADRFSTMDRQ

-314 VFLVP
+314 VFLIP

-504 LSGNNNTVNTVGT
+504 LSGNNTAGT
-517 DVGGQLVQA
+517 
-526 WDDVTYQM
+526 
-534 GSKNIKTGKIDCSGF
+534 S
-549 VDAIN
+549 
-554 KAVVDDLQK
+554 
-563 QFGKEASQARINASG
+563 SG
-578 GAAGIIQ
+578 GNAVDNMVSGIDDKVSKAAAFAVTHAAKRSIKQCALYVNNALRAQGIRSSGNGVDVASNLIKSGQGFHQVAYSKDYVPQIGDVMSMKSNSRSGHNYGHVAIYTKDGWVSDFKQGEKYGNTGAANAQYWKEIQ
-585 SEVAKGRLVQNARG
+585 SGRIVPVIAR
-599 WASVDISKLEAGMV
+599 
-613 WGESRGN
+613 RG
-620 HAKGRYHNIGH
+620 GGG
-631 TGTVVVINGKKY
+631 GT
-643 IAESTSGKGKDGK
+643 
-656 SGVRYTAIEDYVK
+656 
-669 SLAHRNFEV
+669 
-678 NIVDPLRNFR
+678 
-688 GRSVNRP
+688 RS
-695 AQSSIAVTGKEDWL
+695 AIAVTGKEDWL
-709 SKINAKDTVSNADSR
+709 NKINAKDSVSNADSR

-751 MRKSSA
+751 MKKSSA

-812 NWGNGNLD
+812 NWGNGNID
-820 QAIKRYGNDW
+820 KAINRYGNDW

-853 KGGMMSRPLGG
+853 KGSMMSRPLGG

-928 GQYAFAQ
+928 GQYAVAQ

>member
-82 SIKGFAAFT
+82 SIKSLAAFT
-91 GLLLGASGLSKLALD
+91 GLLLGASGLSKLATD

-145 SGYMKT
+145 SSYMKT

-178 LDSTGKARKLDDVM
+178 LDSSGKARQLDDVM
-192 LDLADRFSTMDRK
+192 LDLADRFSTMDRTK
-205 QAYTLAQQ
+205 AYTLAQQ

-226 GRAEME
+226 GRAEMQ
-232 RMLEIQRDMYHSSEA
+232 RMLDIQREMYHSSEA
-247 DIENSRKLAEARAVL
+247 DIENSRKLTEARAVL
-262 NARWES
+262 NAQWES

-273 GNALIPVLTTL
+273 GNALIPAVTFL
-284 TEIVSGFV
+284 TEVVSKFV

-319 MLVTATAAV
+319 MLMTATAAV
-328 FAFIAPFAPLIAA
+328 FAFIAPFTPLIAA
-341 VAGLGAA
+341 VTGLAAA

-369 GRFTSYINSSKVST
+369 GRFTGYINSSKVST

-452 FNRLKEGDFSG
+452 FNRLREGDFSG
-463 AGEAVKVAFNRRW
+463 AGEAVKVAFQRRW

-498 GHNVGT
+498 GHDVGT
-504 LSGNNNTVNTVGT
+504 LSGNSGTSGNAVDNMVSGIDGKVSQAAAFAVNHAAKRSLKQCALYVNNALRAQGIRSSGNGVDVASNLLKSGQGFHQVAYSKDYVPQIGDVMSMKSNSRSGHNYGHVAIYTKDGWVSDFKQGEKYGNTGAANA
-517 DVGGQLVQA
+517 QYWKEIQ
-526 WDDVTYQM
+526 
-534 GSKNIKTGKIDCSGF
+534 SGKI
-549 VDAIN
+549 VPVI
-554 KAVVDDLQK
+554 
-563 QFGKEASQARINASG
+563 ARRG
-578 GAAGIIQ
+578 GGGG
-585 SEVAKGRLVQNARG
+585 VA
-599 WASVDISKLEAGMV
+599 
-613 WGESRGN
+613 
-620 HAKGRYHNIGH
+620 
-631 TGTVVVINGKKY
+631 
-643 IAESTSGKGKDGK
+643 
-656 SGVRYTAIEDYVK
+656 
-669 SLAHRNFEV
+669 
-678 NIVDPLRNFR
+678 
-688 GRSVNRP
+688 RP
-695 AQSSIAVTGKEDWL
+695 PIAVTGKEDWL
-709 SKINAKDTVSNADSR
+709 NKINAKDTVANADSR

-751 MRKSSA
+751 MKQASA

-820 QAIKRYGNDW
+820 KAIQRYGNDW

-853 KGGMMSRPLGG
+853 KGGMMTRPLGG

-875 GRINASRGAA
+875 GRIIASRSAA
-885 NPHNVSNTQNT
+885 NPNQVSNTQNT

-913 RGNVQDAMDG
+913 RGNMQDAMDG

-928 GQYAFAQ
+928 NQYAVAQ

>member
-29 QYDRLERSVSKVEK
+29 QYDRLERSVAKVEK
-43 AEKNAAKTTK
+43 AEKTAAKTTK
-53 ENSEARRKSVVD
+53 ESAEARRKSVVD

-82 SIKGFAAFT
+82 SIKSFAAFT
-91 GLLLGASGLSKLALD
+91 GLLLGASGLSKLATD

-145 SGYMKT
+145 SSYMRT

-178 LDSTGKARKLDDVM
+178 LDSSGKARQLDDVM
-192 LDLADRFSTMDRK
+192 LDLADRFSTMDRQ

-232 RMLEIQRDMYHSSEA
+232 RMLEIQREMYHSSEA
-247 DIENSRKLAEARAVL
+247 DIENSRKLTEARAVL
-262 NARWES
+262 NAQWES

-273 GNALIPVLTTL
+273 GNALIPAVTFL
-284 TEIVSGFV
+284 TEVVSKFV

-314 VFLVP
+314 VFLIP
-319 MLVTATAAV
+319 MLMTATAAV
-328 FAFIAPFAPLIAA
+328 FAFIAPFTPLIAA
-341 VAGLGAA
+341 VVGLGAA

-369 GRFTSYINSSKVST
+369 GKFTSYINSSKVST

-452 FNRLKEGDFSG
+452 FNRLKDGDFSG

-484 AAWDRVT
+484 GAWDRIT

-504 LSGNNNTVNTVGT
+504 LSGGNNSSSSSGGNVVGNMVSGVDEKVSKAADFALKNAADRSLKNCALYVNNALRAQGIRVNGHGVAVAGNLIKSGQGFHQVAYSKDYVPQIGDVMSMKSNSKSGHNWGHVAIYTKEGWVSDFKQGEKYGNTGAANA
-517 DVGGQLVQA
+517 QYWKEIQ
-526 WDDVTYQM
+526 
-534 GSKNIKTGKIDCSGF
+534 SGKI
-549 VDAIN
+549 VPII
-554 KAVVDDLQK
+554 
-563 QFGKEASQARINASG
+563 ARRGG
-578 GAAGIIQ
+578 GA
-585 SEVAKGRLVQNARG
+585 SS
-599 WASVDISKLEAGMV
+599 SV
-613 WGESRGN
+613 
-620 HAKGRYHNIGH
+620 
-631 TGTVVVINGKKY
+631 
-643 IAESTSGKGKDGK
+643 
-656 SGVRYTAIEDYVK
+656 
-669 SLAHRNFEV
+669 
-678 NIVDPLRNFR
+678 
-688 GRSVNRP
+688 
-695 AQSSIAVTGKEDWL
+695 AVTGNQDWL
-709 SKINAKDTVSNADSR
+709 NKINAKDTVANADSR

-751 MRKSSA
+751 MKKASA

-805 NKALAAY
+805 SKALAAY

-820 QAIKRYGNDW
+820 KAIKQYGTGW
-830 LSHAPKETQ
+830 FAHMPKETQ
-839 GYVNSINKMMAYKG
+839 GYVNSINKMMAYRSN
-853 KGGMMSRPLGG
+853 GGMMSRPLGG
-864 QAVAQNLSDQQ
+864 QAVAQNLNNQH
-875 GRINASRGAA
+875 GRIMASRNAA
-885 NPHNVSNTQNT
+885 NPNQVSNTQNT

-913 RGNVQDAMDG
+913 RGNMQDAMDG

-928 GQYAFAQ
+928 NQYAVAQ

>member
-16 SSKFSGEAAKAEK
+16 SSKFSSEASKAEK

-43 AEKNAAKTTK
+43 AEKTAAKTTK

-65 TQKADASMQG
+65 TQKADVSMQG

-145 SGYMKT
+145 SDYMKT

-192 LDLADRFSTMDRK
+192 LDLADRFSTMDRQ

-314 VFLVP
+314 IFLVP

-463 AGEAVKVAFNRRW
+463 AGEAVKVAFKRRL

-498 GHNVGT
+498 GHDVGT
-504 LSGNNNTVNTVGT
+504 LSGGNTASAPSGGNVVNNMVSGVDAQVSKAADFALKNAADRSLKNCALYVNNALRAQGIRINGHGVAVAGNLIKSGQGFYQVAYSKDYVPQIGDVMSMKSNSKSGHNWGHVAIYTKKGWVSDFRQGEKYGNTGAANA
-517 DVGGQLVQA
+517 QYWKEIQ
-526 WDDVTYQM
+526 
-534 GSKNIKTGKIDCSGF
+534 SGKI
-549 VDAIN
+549 VPVI
-554 KAVVDDLQK
+554 
-563 QFGKEASQARINASG
+563 ARRGGGG
-578 GAAGIIQ
+578 GA
-585 SEVAKGRLVQNARG
+585 R
-599 WASVDISKLEAGMV
+599 
-613 WGESRGN
+613 
-620 HAKGRYHNIGH
+620 
-631 TGTVVVINGKKY
+631 
-643 IAESTSGKGKDGK
+643 ST
-656 SGVRYTAIEDYVK
+656 
-669 SLAHRNFEV
+669 
-678 NIVDPLRNFR
+678 
-688 GRSVNRP
+688 
-695 AQSSIAVTGKEDWL
+695 IAVTGKEDWL
-709 SKINAKDTVSNADSR
+709 NKINAKDTVSNADSR

-751 MRKSSA
+751 MKKSSA

-793 FQWLLKHYNGDH
+793 FQWLLRHYGGDH

-820 QAIKRYGNDW
+820 KAIKRYGNDW

-853 KGGMMSRPLGG
+853 RGGMMSRPLGG
-864 QAVAQNLSDQQ
+864 QAVAQNLSNQQ

-928 GQYAFAQ
+928 GQYAVAQ

>member
-65 TQKADASMQG
+65 TQKADVSMQG

-192 LDLADRFSTMDRK
+192 LDLAERFSTMDRQ

-504 LSGNNNTVNTVGT
+504 LSGNNNSVDNMVSGIDDKVSKAAAFAVNHAAKRSLKQCALYVNNALRAQGIRSSGNGV
-517 DVGGQLVQA
+517 DVASNLLKSGQGFHQVAYSKDYVPQIGDVMSMKSNSKSGHNWGHVAIYTKEGWVSDFKQGEKYGNTGAASAQYWKEIQSGRIVPVIARRGG
-526 WDDVTYQM
+526 
-534 GSKNIKTGKIDCSGF
+534 G
-549 VDAIN
+549 
-554 KAVVDDLQK
+554 
-563 QFGKEASQARINASG
+563 G
-578 GAAGIIQ
+578 GAA
-585 SEVAKGRLVQNARG
+585 R
-599 WASVDISKLEAGMV
+599 
-613 WGESRGN
+613 
-620 HAKGRYHNIGH
+620 
-631 TGTVVVINGKKY
+631 
-643 IAESTSGKGKDGK
+643 
-656 SGVRYTAIEDYVK
+656 
-669 SLAHRNFEV
+669 
-678 NIVDPLRNFR
+678 
-688 GRSVNRP
+688 
-695 AQSSIAVTGKEDWL
+695 SSITVTGKEDWL
-709 SKINAKDTVSNADSR
+709 NKINAKDTVANADSR
-724 LSAVSQK
+724 LSAVSQR
-731 YGIPQHMLYSVWAQ
+731 YGIPQHMLYAVWAQ
-745 ESRKGN
+745 ESHKGN
-751 MRKSSA
+751 MKQASA

-812 NWGNGNLD
+812 NWGNGNID
-820 QAIKRYGNDW
+820 KAINRYGNDW

-853 KGGMMSRPLGG
+853 KGSMMSRPLGG

>member
-16 SSKFSGEAAKAEK
+16 SSKFSSEASKAEK
-29 QYDRLERSVSKVEK
+29 QYDRLEHSVSRVEK
-43 AEKNAAKTTK
+43 AEKAAAKTTK
-53 ENSEARRKSVVD
+53 ENSEARRKSVID
-65 TQKADASMQG
+65 TQKADVSMQG

-106 AAKANRELDTT
+106 AARANRELDTT

-178 LDSTGKARKLDDVM
+178 LDSSGKARQLDDVM
-192 LDLADRFSTMDRK
+192 LDLADRFSTMDRTK
-205 QAYTLAQQ
+205 AYTLAQQ

-226 GRAEME
+226 GRAEMQ
-232 RMLEIQRDMYHSSEA
+232 RMLDIQREMYHSSEA
-247 DIENSRKLAEARAVL
+247 DIENSRKLTEARAVL
-262 NARWES
+262 NAQWES

-273 GNALIPVLTTL
+273 GNALIPAVTFL
-284 TEIVSGFV
+284 TEVVSKFV

-328 FAFIAPFAPLIAA
+328 FAFIAPFTPLIAA

-369 GRFTSYINSSKVST
+369 GKFTSYINGSKVST

-484 AAWDRVT
+484 AAWDRIT

-504 LSGNNNTVNTVGT
+504 LSGNNNAVDNMVSGIDEKVSKAANFAVTHAADRSLKSCALYVNNALRAQGIRVNGHGVAVAGNLIKSGQGFHQVAYSKDYVPQIG
-517 DVGGQLVQA
+517 DV
-526 WDDVTYQM
+526 M
-534 GSKNIKTGKIDCSGF
+534 SMKSNSKSGHDWGHVAIYTKEGWVSDFKQGEKYGNTGAANAQYWKEIQSGKI
-549 VDAIN
+549 VPII
-554 KAVVDDLQK
+554 
-563 QFGKEASQARINASG
+563 ARRGG
-578 GAAGIIQ
+578 GAR
-585 SEVAKGRLVQNARG
+585 S
-599 WASVDISKLEAGMV
+599 SV
-613 WGESRGN
+613 
-620 HAKGRYHNIGH
+620 
-631 TGTVVVINGKKY
+631 
-643 IAESTSGKGKDGK
+643 
-656 SGVRYTAIEDYVK
+656 
-669 SLAHRNFEV
+669 
-678 NIVDPLRNFR
+678 
-688 GRSVNRP
+688 
-695 AQSSIAVTGKEDWL
+695 AVTSNEDWL
-709 SKINAKDTVSNADSR
+709 GKINAKDTVANADSR
-724 LSAVSQK
+724 LSAVSQR

-751 MRKSSA
+751 MKQASA

-805 NKALAAY
+805 SKALAAY

-820 QAIKRYGNDW
+820 KAIKQYGTGW
-830 LSHAPKETQ
+830 FAHMPKETQ
-839 GYVNSINKMMAYKG
+839 GYVNSINKMMAYRSN
-853 KGGMMSRPLGG
+853 GGMMSRPLGG
-864 QAVAQNLSDQQ
+864 QAVAQNLNNQQ
-875 GRINASRGAA
+875 GRIMASRNAA
-885 NPHNVSNTQNT
+885 NPNQVSNTQNT

-913 RGNVQDAMDG
+913 RGNMQDAMDG

-928 GQYAFAQ
+928 NQYAVAQ

>member
-29 QYDRLERSVSKVEK
+29 QYDRLERSVAKVEK

-53 ENSEARRKSVVD
+53 ESAEARRKSVVD

-82 SIKGFAAFT
+82 SIKSFAAFT
-91 GLLLGASGLSKLALD
+91 GLLLGASGLSKLATD

-136 MAGESANGM
+136 MAGESAGGM
-145 SGYMKT
+145 SSYMKT
-151 LSGDMQSLIMMGD
+151 LLGDMQSLIMMGD

-178 LDSTGKARKLDDVM
+178 LDSSGKARQLDDVM
-192 LDLADRFSTMDRK
+192 LDLADRFSTMDRTK
-205 QAYTLAQQ
+205 AYTLAQQ

-226 GRAEME
+226 GRAEMQ
-232 RMLEIQRDMYHSSEA
+232 RMLDIQREMYHSSEA
-247 DIENSRKLAEARAVL
+247 DIENSRKLTEARAVL
-262 NARWES
+262 NAQWES

-273 GNALIPVLTTL
+273 GNALIPAVTFL
-284 TEIVSGFV
+284 TEVVSKFV

-314 VFLVP
+314 VFLIP
-319 MLVTATAAV
+319 MLMTATAAV
-328 FAFIAPFAPLIAA
+328 FAFIAPFTPLIAA
-341 VAGLGAA
+341 VVGLGAA

-369 GRFTSYINSSKVST
+369 GKFTSYINSSKVST

-452 FNRLKEGDFSG
+452 FNRLKDGDFSG

-484 AAWDRVT
+484 GAWDRIT

-504 LSGNNNTVNTVGT
+504 LSGGNDNAVDNMVSGIDDKVSKAANFAVTHAAKRSLKACALYVNNALRAQGIRSSGNGVDVASNLLKSGQGFHQVAYSKDYVPQIGDVMSMKSNSKSGHNWGHVAIYTKEGWVSDFKQGEKYGNTGAANA
-517 DVGGQLVQA
+517 QYWKEIQ
-526 WDDVTYQM
+526 
-534 GSKNIKTGKIDCSGF
+534 SGKI
-549 VDAIN
+549 VPII
-554 KAVVDDLQK
+554 
-563 QFGKEASQARINASG
+563 ARRGG
-578 GAAGIIQ
+578 GA
-585 SEVAKGRLVQNARG
+585 SS
-599 WASVDISKLEAGMV
+599 SV
-613 WGESRGN
+613 
-620 HAKGRYHNIGH
+620 
-631 TGTVVVINGKKY
+631 
-643 IAESTSGKGKDGK
+643 
-656 SGVRYTAIEDYVK
+656 
-669 SLAHRNFEV
+669 
-678 NIVDPLRNFR
+678 
-688 GRSVNRP
+688 
-695 AQSSIAVTGKEDWL
+695 AVTGKEDWL
-709 SKINAKDTVSNADSR
+709 SKINAKDTVANADSR

-751 MRKSSA
+751 MKKASA
-757 AGAKGHFQFMPGT
+757 AGAKGHFQFMHGT

-805 NKALAAY
+805 SKALAAY

-820 QAIKRYGNDW
+820 KAIKQYGTGW
-830 LSHAPKETQ
+830 FAHMPKETQ
-839 GYVNSINKMMAYKG
+839 GYVNSINKMMAYRSNG
-853 KGGMMSRPLGG
+853 SMMSRPLGG
-864 QAVAQNLSDQQ
+864 QAVAQNLNTQQ
-875 GRINASRGAA
+875 GRIMASRNAA
-885 NPHNVSNTQNT
+885 NTNQVSNTQNT

-902 GINVQTSASTV
+902 GINVQTSANTV
-913 RGNVQDAMDG
+913 RGNMQDAMDG

-928 GQYAFAQ
+928 NQYAVAQ

>member
-29 QYDRLERSVSKVEK
+29 QYDRLERSVAKVEK
-43 AEKNAAKTTK
+43 AEKTAAKTTK
-53 ENSEARRKSVVD
+53 ESAEARRKSVVD

-82 SIKGFAAFT
+82 SIKSFAAFT
-91 GLLLGASGLSKLALD
+91 GLLLGASGLSKLATD

-136 MAGESANGM
+136 MAGESAGGM
-145 SGYMKT
+145 SSYMKT

-178 LDSTGKARKLDDVM
+178 LDSSGKARQLDDVM
-192 LDLADRFSTMDRK
+192 LDLADRFSTMDRTK
-205 QAYTLAQQ
+205 AYTLAQQ
-213 MGIDDGTFNTLSR
+213 MGIDEGTFNTLSR
-226 GRAEME
+226 GRAEMQ
-232 RMLEIQRDMYHSSEA
+232 RMLDIQREMYHSSEA
-247 DIENSRKLAEARAVL
+247 DIENSRKLTEARAVL
-262 NARWES
+262 NAQWES

-273 GNALIPVLTTL
+273 GNALIPAVTFL
-284 TEIVSGFV
+284 TEVVSKFV

-314 VFLVP
+314 VFLIP
-319 MLVTATAAV
+319 MLMTATAAV
-328 FAFIAPFAPLIAA
+328 FAFIAPFTPLIAA
-341 VAGLGAA
+341 VVGLGAA

-369 GRFTSYINSSKVST
+369 GKFTSYINSSKVST

-452 FNRLKEGDFSG
+452 FNRLREGDFSG

-504 LSGNNNTVNTVGT
+504 LSGGNVVGNMVSGVDEKVSKAADFALKNAADRSLKNCALYVNNALRAQGIRVNGHGVAVAGNLIKSGQGFHQVAYSKDYVPQIGDVMSMKSNSKSGHNWGHVAIYTKKGWVSDFRQGEKYGNTGAANA
-517 DVGGQLVQA
+517 QYWKEIQ
-526 WDDVTYQM
+526 
-534 GSKNIKTGKIDCSGF
+534 SGKI
-549 VDAIN
+549 VPII
-554 KAVVDDLQK
+554 
-563 QFGKEASQARINASG
+563 ARRGG
-578 GAAGIIQ
+578 GA
-585 SEVAKGRLVQNARG
+585 SSSVA
-599 WASVDISKLEAGMV
+599 I
-613 WGESRGN
+613 
-620 HAKGRYHNIGH
+620 
-631 TGTVVVINGKKY
+631 
-643 IAESTSGKGKDGK
+643 
-656 SGVRYTAIEDYVK
+656 
-669 SLAHRNFEV
+669 
-678 NIVDPLRNFR
+678 
-688 GRSVNRP
+688 
-695 AQSSIAVTGKEDWL
+695 TGKEDWL
-709 SKINAKDTVSNADSR
+709 NKINAKDTVANADSR
-724 LSAVSQK
+724 LSAVSQR
-731 YGIPQHMLYSVWAQ
+731 YGIPQHMLYAVWAQ

-751 MRKSSA
+751 MKKASA

-805 NKALAAY
+805 SKALAAY

-820 QAIKRYGNDW
+820 KAIKQYGNAW

-839 GYVNSINKMMAYKG
+839 GYVNSINKMMAYRSN
-853 KGGMMSRPLGG
+853 GGMMSRPLGG
-864 QAVAQNLSDQQ
+864 QAVAQNLNNQQ
-875 GRINASRGAA
+875 GRIMASRNAA

-913 RGNVQDAMDG
+913 RGNMQDAMDG

-928 GQYAFAQ
+928 NQYAVAQ

>member
-65 TQKADASMQG
+65 TQKADVSMQG

-192 LDLADRFSTMDRK
+192 LDLAERFSTMDRQ

-504 LSGNNNTVNTVGT
+504 LSGNNNSVDNMVSGIDDKVSKAAAFAVNHAAKRSLKQCALYVNNALRAQGIRSSGNGV
-517 DVGGQLVQA
+517 DVASNLLKSGQGFHQVAYSKDYVPQIGDVMSMKSNSKSGHNWGHVAIYTKEGWVSDFKQGEKYGNTGAASAQYWKEIQSGRIVPVIARRGG
-526 WDDVTYQM
+526 
-534 GSKNIKTGKIDCSGF
+534 G
-549 VDAIN
+549 
-554 KAVVDDLQK
+554 
-563 QFGKEASQARINASG
+563 G
-578 GAAGIIQ
+578 GAA
-585 SEVAKGRLVQNARG
+585 R
-599 WASVDISKLEAGMV
+599 
-613 WGESRGN
+613 
-620 HAKGRYHNIGH
+620 
-631 TGTVVVINGKKY
+631 
-643 IAESTSGKGKDGK
+643 
-656 SGVRYTAIEDYVK
+656 
-669 SLAHRNFEV
+669 
-678 NIVDPLRNFR
+678 
-688 GRSVNRP
+688 
-695 AQSSIAVTGKEDWL
+695 SSITVTGKEDWL
-709 SKINAKDTVSNADSR
+709 NKINAKDTVANADSR
-724 LSAVSQK
+724 LSAVSQR
-731 YGIPQHMLYSVWAQ
+731 YGIPQHMLYAVWAQ

-751 MRKSSA
+751 MKQASA

-812 NWGNGNLD
+812 NWGNGNID
-820 QAIKRYGNDW
+820 KAINRYGNDW

-853 KGGMMSRPLGG
+853 KGSMMSRPLGG

>member
-65 TQKADASMQG
+65 TQKADVSMQG

-178 LDSTGKARKLDDVM
+178 LDSSGKARQLDDVM
-192 LDLADRFSTMDRK
+192 LDLADRFSTMDRTK
-205 QAYTLAQQ
+205 AYTLAQQ
-213 MGIDDGTFNTLSR
+213 MGIDEGTFNTLSR
-226 GRAEME
+226 GRAEMQ
-232 RMLEIQRDMYHSSEA
+232 RMLDIQREMYHSSEA
-247 DIENSRKLAEARAVL
+247 DIENSRKLTEARAVL
-262 NARWES
+262 NAQWES

-273 GNALIPVLTTL
+273 GNALIPAVTFL
-284 TEIVSGFV
+284 TEVVSKFV

-314 VFLVP
+314 VFLIP
-319 MLVTATAAV
+319 MLMTATAAV
-328 FAFIAPFAPLIAA
+328 FAFIAPFTPLIAA
-341 VAGLGAA
+341 VVGLGAA

-369 GRFTSYINSSKVST
+369 GKFTSYINSSKVST

-463 AGEAVKVAFNRRW
+463 AGEAVKIAFNRRW

-484 AAWDRVT
+484 AAWDRIT

-504 LSGNNNTVNTVGT
+504 LSGNNASSSSGGNVVGNMVAGVDEKVSKAADFALKNAADRSLKNCALYVNNALRAQGIRVNGHGVAVAGNLIKSGQGFHQVAYSKDYVPQIGDVMSMKSNSKSGHNWGHVAIYTKKGWVSDFRQGEKYGNTGAANA
-517 DVGGQLVQA
+517 QYWKEIQ
-526 WDDVTYQM
+526 
-534 GSKNIKTGKIDCSGF
+534 SGKI
-549 VDAIN
+549 VPII
-554 KAVVDDLQK
+554 
-563 QFGKEASQARINASG
+563 ARRSG
-578 GAAGIIQ
+578 GA
-585 SEVAKGRLVQNARG
+585 SS
-599 WASVDISKLEAGMV
+599 SV
-613 WGESRGN
+613 
-620 HAKGRYHNIGH
+620 
-631 TGTVVVINGKKY
+631 
-643 IAESTSGKGKDGK
+643 
-656 SGVRYTAIEDYVK
+656 
-669 SLAHRNFEV
+669 
-678 NIVDPLRNFR
+678 
-688 GRSVNRP
+688 
-695 AQSSIAVTGKEDWL
+695 AVTGKEDWL
-709 SKINAKDTVSNADSR
+709 SKINAKDTVENADSR
-724 LSAVSQK
+724 LSAVSQR
-731 YGIPQHMLYSVWAQ
+731 YGIPQHMLYAVWAQ

-751 MRKSSA
+751 MKKASA

-805 NKALAAY
+805 SKALAAY

-820 QAIKRYGNDW
+820 KAIKQYGTGW
-830 LSHAPKETQ
+830 FAHMPKETQ
-839 GYVNSINKMMAYKG
+839 GYVNSINKMMAYRSNG
-853 KGGMMSRPLGG
+853 SMMSRPLGG
-864 QAVAQNLSDQQ
+864 QAVAQNLNNQQ
-875 GRINASRGAA
+875 GRIMASRNAA

-913 RGNVQDAMDG
+913 RGNMQDAMDG

-928 GQYAFAQ
+928 NQYAIAQ

>member
-29 QYDRLERSVSKVEK
+29 QYDRLERSVAKVEK
-43 AEKNAAKTTK
+43 AEKTAAKTTK
-53 ENSEARRKSVVD
+53 ESAEARRKSVVD

-82 SIKGFAAFT
+82 SIKSFAAFA
-91 GLLLGASGLSKLALD
+91 GLLLGASGLSKLATD

-192 LDLADRFSTMDRK
+192 LDLADRFSTMDRQ

-226 GRAEME
+226 GRAEMQ
-232 RMLEIQRDMYHSSEA
+232 RMLDIQREMYHSSEA
-247 DIENSRKLAEARAVL
+247 DIENSRKLTEARAVL
-262 NARWES
+262 NAQWES

-273 GNALIPVLTTL
+273 GNALIPAVTFL
-284 TEIVSGFV
+284 TEVVSKFV

-314 VFLVP
+314 VFLIP
-319 MLVTATAAV
+319 MLMTATAAV
-328 FAFIAPFAPLIAA
+328 FAFIAPFTPLIAA
-341 VAGLGAA
+341 VTGLAAA

-484 AAWDRVT
+484 AAWDRIT

-498 GHNVGT
+498 GHDVGT
-504 LSGNNNTVNTVGT
+504 LSGGSSA
-517 DVGGQLVQA
+517 GGSAV
-526 WDDVTYQM
+526 DNMVSGID
-534 GSKNIKTGKIDCSGF
+534 GK
-549 VDAIN
+549 V
-554 KAVVDDLQK
+554 
-563 QFGKEASQARINASG
+563 SQAADFAVKHAAKRSLKQCALYVNNALRAQGIRSSGNGVDVASNLIKSGQGFHQVAYSKDYVPQIGDVMSMKSNSKSGHNWGHVAIYTKEGWVSDFKQGEKYGNTGAASAQYWKEIQSGRIVPVIARRGGGG
-578 GAAGIIQ
+578 GA
-585 SEVAKGRLVQNARG
+585 R
-599 WASVDISKLEAGMV
+599 
-613 WGESRGN
+613 
-620 HAKGRYHNIGH
+620 
-631 TGTVVVINGKKY
+631 
-643 IAESTSGKGKDGK
+643 ST
-656 SGVRYTAIEDYVK
+656 
-669 SLAHRNFEV
+669 
-678 NIVDPLRNFR
+678 
-688 GRSVNRP
+688 
-695 AQSSIAVTGKEDWL
+695 IAVTGKEDWL
-709 SKINAKDTVSNADSR
+709 NKITAKDTVSNADSR

-751 MRKSSA
+751 MKKSSA

-820 QAIKRYGNDW
+820 KAIKRYGNDW

-853 KGGMMSRPLGG
+853 RGGMMSRPLGG
-864 QAVAQNLSDQQ
+864 QAVVQNLSNQQ

-928 GQYAFAQ
+928 GQYAVAQ

>member
-43 AEKNAAKTTK
+43 AEKTAAKTTK

-65 TQKADASMQG
+65 TQKADVSMQG

-192 LDLADRFSTMDRK
+192 LDLADRFSTMDRQ

-303 GVFLGIATAIG
+303 GVFLGIASAIG
-314 VFLVP
+314 IFLVP

-463 AGEAVKVAFNRRW
+463 AGEAVKVAFKRRW

-498 GHNVGT
+498 GHDVGT
-504 LSGNNNTVNTVGT
+504 LSGGNTASAPSGGNVVNNMV
-517 DVGGQLVQA
+517 
-526 WDDVTYQM
+526 
-534 GSKNIKTGKIDCSGF
+534 SG
-549 VDAIN
+549 VDAQVS
-554 KAVVDDLQK
+554 KAADFALKNAADRSLKNCALYVNNALRAQ
-563 QFGKEASQARINASG
+563 GIRINGHGVAVAGNLIKSG
-578 GAAGIIQ
+578 QGFHQVAYSKDYVPQIGDVMSMKSNSKSGHNWGHVAIYTKKGWVSDFRQGEKYGNTGAANAQYWKEIQ
-585 SEVAKGRLVQNARG
+585 SGRIVPVIAR
-599 WASVDISKLEAGMV
+599 
-613 WGESRGN
+613 RG
-620 HAKGRYHNIGH
+620 GGG
-631 TGTVVVINGKKY
+631 GT
-643 IAESTSGKGKDGK
+643 
-656 SGVRYTAIEDYVK
+656 
-669 SLAHRNFEV
+669 
-678 NIVDPLRNFR
+678 
-688 GRSVNRP
+688 RS
-695 AQSSIAVTGKEDWL
+695 AIAVTGKEDWL
-709 SKINAKDTVSNADSR
+709 NKITAKDTVSNADSR

-751 MRKSSA
+751 MKKSSA

-779 EWDFDASSDAAARY
+779 EWDFDASSDVAARY

-853 KGGMMSRPLGG
+853 RGGMMSRPLGG
-864 QAVAQNLSDQQ
+864 QAVAQNLSNQQ

-928 GQYAFAQ
+928 GQYAVAQ

>member
-65 TQKADASMQG
+65 TQKADVSMQG

-192 LDLADRFSTMDRK
+192 LDLADRFSTMDRQ

-303 GVFLGIATAIG
+303 GVFLGIASAIG
-314 VFLVP
+314 IFLVP

-498 GHNVGT
+498 GHDVGT
-504 LSGNNNTVNTVGT
+504 LSGGNTASAPSGGNVVNNMV
-517 DVGGQLVQA
+517 
-526 WDDVTYQM
+526 
-534 GSKNIKTGKIDCSGF
+534 SG
-549 VDAIN
+549 VDAQVS
-554 KAVVDDLQK
+554 KAADFALKNAADRSLKNCALYVNNALRAQ
-563 QFGKEASQARINASG
+563 GIRINGHGVAVAGNLIKSGQGFHQVAYSKDYVPQIGDVMSMKSNSRSGHNYGHVAIYTKKGWVSDFRQGEKYGNTGAANAQYWKEIQSGRIVPVIARRGGGG
-578 GAAGIIQ
+578 GAA
-585 SEVAKGRLVQNARG
+585 
-599 WASVDISKLEAGMV
+599 
-613 WGESRGN
+613 
-620 HAKGRYHNIGH
+620 
-631 TGTVVVINGKKY
+631 
-643 IAESTSGKGKDGK
+643 
-656 SGVRYTAIEDYVK
+656 
-669 SLAHRNFEV
+669 
-678 NIVDPLRNFR
+678 
-688 GRSVNRP
+688 RS
-695 AQSSIAVTGKEDWL
+695 AIAVAGKEDWL
-709 SKINAKDTVSNADSR
+709 NKINAKDTVSNADSR

-751 MRKSSA
+751 MKKSSA

-820 QAIKRYGNDW
+820 QAINRYGNDW
-830 LSHAPKETQ
+830 MSHAPKETQ

-913 RGNVQDAMDG
+913 QGNVQDAMDG

>member
-65 TQKADASMQG
+65 TQKADVSMQG

-91 GLLLGASGLSKLALD
+91 GLLLGASGLSKLATD

-145 SGYMKT
+145 SSYMKT

-178 LDSTGKARKLDDVM
+178 LDSSGKARQLDDVM
-192 LDLADRFSTMDRK
+192 LDLADRFSTMDRTK
-205 QAYTLAQQ
+205 AYTLAQQ
-213 MGIDDGTFNTLSR
+213 MGIDEGTFNTLSR
-226 GRAEME
+226 GRAEMQ
-232 RMLEIQRDMYHSSEA
+232 RMLDIQREMYHSSEA
-247 DIENSRKLAEARAVL
+247 DIENSRKLTEARAVL
-262 NARWES
+262 NAQWES

-273 GNALIPVLTTL
+273 GNALIPAVTFL
-284 TEIVSGFV
+284 TEVVSKFV

-314 VFLVP
+314 VFLIP
-319 MLVTATAAV
+319 MLMTATAAV
-328 FAFIAPFAPLIAA
+328 FAFIAPFTPLIAA
-341 VAGLGAA
+341 VVGLGAA

-369 GRFTSYINSSKVST
+369 GKFTSYINSSKVST

-452 FNRLKEGDFSG
+452 FNRLREGDFSG

-484 AAWDRVT
+484 AAWDRIT

-504 LSGNNNTVNTVGT
+504 LSGGNNASTSSGGNVVSNMVSGVDEKVSKAADFALKNAADRSLKNCALYVNNALRSQGIRVNGHGVDVAGNLIKSGQGFHQVAYSKDYVPQIGDVMSMKSNSKSGHNWGHVAIYTKKGWVSDFRQGEKYGNTGAANA
-517 DVGGQLVQA
+517 QYWKEIQ
-526 WDDVTYQM
+526 
-534 GSKNIKTGKIDCSGF
+534 SGKI
-549 VDAIN
+549 VPII
-554 KAVVDDLQK
+554 
-563 QFGKEASQARINASG
+563 ARRGG
-578 GAAGIIQ
+578 GA
-585 SEVAKGRLVQNARG
+585 SP
-599 WASVDISKLEAGMV
+599 SV
-613 WGESRGN
+613 
-620 HAKGRYHNIGH
+620 
-631 TGTVVVINGKKY
+631 
-643 IAESTSGKGKDGK
+643 
-656 SGVRYTAIEDYVK
+656 
-669 SLAHRNFEV
+669 
-678 NIVDPLRNFR
+678 
-688 GRSVNRP
+688 
-695 AQSSIAVTGKEDWL
+695 AVTGKEDWL
-709 SKINAKDTVSNADSR
+709 SKINAKDTVANADSR

-731 YGIPQHMLYSVWAQ
+731 YGIPQHMLYAVWAQ

-751 MRKSSA
+751 MKKSSA

-805 NKALAAY
+805 SKALAAY

-820 QAIKRYGNDW
+820 KAIKQYGTGW
-830 LSHAPKETQ
+830 FAHMPKETQ
-839 GYVNSINKMMAYKG
+839 GYVNSINKMMAYRSN
-853 KGGMMSRPLGG
+853 GGMMSRPLGG
-864 QAVAQNLSDQQ
+864 QAVAQNLNNQQ
-875 GRINASRGAA
+875 GRIMASRNAA

-913 RGNVQDAMDG
+913 RGNMQDAMDG

-928 GQYAFAQ
+928 NQYAVAQ

>member
-16 SSKFSGEAAKAEK
+16 SSKFSSEASKAEK

-43 AEKNAAKTTK
+43 AEKTAAKTTK

-65 TQKADASMQG
+65 TQKADVSMQG

-192 LDLADRFSTMDRK
+192 LDLADRFSTMDRQ

-303 GVFLGIATAIG
+303 GVFLGIASAIG
-314 VFLVP
+314 IFLVP

-432 NLASELSDGL
+432 NLASELSDSL

-484 AAWDRVT
+484 AAWDRIT

-504 LSGNNNTVNTVGT
+504 LSGNNASSSSGGNVVGNMVAGVDEKVSKAADFALKNAADRSLKNCALYVNNALRAQGIRVNGHGVAVAGNLIKSGQGFHQVAYSKDYVPQIGDVMSMKSNSKSGHNWGHVAIYTKKGWVSDFRQGEKYGNTGAANA
-517 DVGGQLVQA
+517 QYWKEIQ
-526 WDDVTYQM
+526 
-534 GSKNIKTGKIDCSGF
+534 SGKI
-549 VDAIN
+549 VPII
-554 KAVVDDLQK
+554 
-563 QFGKEASQARINASG
+563 ARRGG
-578 GAAGIIQ
+578 GA
-585 SEVAKGRLVQNARG
+585 SSSVA
-599 WASVDISKLEAGMV
+599 I
-613 WGESRGN
+613 
-620 HAKGRYHNIGH
+620 
-631 TGTVVVINGKKY
+631 
-643 IAESTSGKGKDGK
+643 
-656 SGVRYTAIEDYVK
+656 
-669 SLAHRNFEV
+669 
-678 NIVDPLRNFR
+678 
-688 GRSVNRP
+688 
-695 AQSSIAVTGKEDWL
+695 TGKEDWL
-709 SKINAKDTVSNADSR
+709 SKINAKDTVANADSR
-724 LSAVSQK
+724 LSAVSQR
-731 YGIPQHMLYSVWAQ
+731 YGIPQHMLYAVWAQ

-751 MRKSSA
+751 MKKASA
-757 AGAKGHFQFMPGT
+757 DGAKGHFQFMPGT

-805 NKALAAY
+805 SKALAAY

-820 QAIKRYGNDW
+820 KAIKQYGTGW
-830 LSHAPKETQ
+830 FAHMPKETQ
-839 GYVNSINKMMAYKG
+839 GYVNSINKMMAYRSN
-853 KGGMMSRPLGG
+853 GGMMSRPLGG
-864 QAVAQNLSDQQ
+864 QAVAQNLNNQH
-875 GRINASRGAA
+875 GRIMASRNAA
-885 NPHNVSNTQNT
+885 NPNQVSNTQNT

-913 RGNVQDAMDG
+913 RGNMQDAMDG

-928 GQYAFAQ
+928 NQYAVAQ

>member
-43 AEKNAAKTTK
+43 AEKTAAKTTK

-65 TQKADASMQG
+65 TQKADVSMQG

-192 LDLADRFSTMDRK
+192 LDLADRFSTMDRQ

-303 GVFLGIATAIG
+303 GVFLGIASAIG
-314 VFLVP
+314 IFLVP

-463 AGEAVKVAFNRRW
+463 AGEAVKVAFKRRW

-498 GHNVGT
+498 GHDVGT
-504 LSGNNNTVNTVGT
+504 LSGGNTASAPSGGNVVNNMV
-517 DVGGQLVQA
+517 
-526 WDDVTYQM
+526 
-534 GSKNIKTGKIDCSGF
+534 SG
-549 VDAIN
+549 VDAQVS
-554 KAVVDDLQK
+554 KAADFALKNAADRSLKNCALYVNNALRAQ
-563 QFGKEASQARINASG
+563 GIRINGHGVAVAGNLIKSG
-578 GAAGIIQ
+578 QGFHQVAYSKDYVPQIGDVMSMKSNSKSGHNWGHVAIYTKKGWVSDFRQGEKYGNTGAANAQYWKEIQ
-585 SEVAKGRLVQNARG
+585 SGRIVPVIAR
-599 WASVDISKLEAGMV
+599 
-613 WGESRGN
+613 RG
-620 HAKGRYHNIGH
+620 GGG
-631 TGTVVVINGKKY
+631 GT
-643 IAESTSGKGKDGK
+643 
-656 SGVRYTAIEDYVK
+656 
-669 SLAHRNFEV
+669 
-678 NIVDPLRNFR
+678 
-688 GRSVNRP
+688 RS
-695 AQSSIAVTGKEDWL
+695 AIAVTGKEDWL
-709 SKINAKDTVSNADSR
+709 NKINAKDTVSNADSR

-751 MRKSSA
+751 MKKSSS

-853 KGGMMSRPLGG
+853 RGGMMSRPLGG
-864 QAVAQNLSDQQ
+864 QAVAQNLSNQQ

-928 GQYAFAQ
+928 GQYAVAQ

>member
-16 SSKFSGEAAKAEK
+16 SSKFSSEASKAEK
-29 QYDRLERSVSKVEK
+29 QYDRLEHSVSKVEK
-43 AEKNAAKTTK
+43 AEKAAAKTTK
-53 ENSEARRKSVVD
+53 ENSEARRKSVID

-106 AAKANRELDTT
+106 AARANRELDTT
-117 AKNLGMA
+117 AKNIGMA

-226 GRAEME
+226 GRAEMQ

-262 NARWES
+262 NSRWES

-292 GFLVKHEHVTK
+292 GFLVKHEHITK

-328 FAFIAPFAPLIAA
+328 FAFIAPFTPLIAA

-348 FGLLYDDYKTWAEGG
+348 FGLLYDDYKTWADGG

-369 GRFTSYINSSKVST
+369 GKFTSYINSSKVST
-383 DSLGKSFIYLTTGYT
+383 DSLGKSFIYLATGYT

-463 AGEAVKVAFNRRW
+463 AGEAVKVAFQRRW

-504 LSGNNNTVNTVGT
+504 LSGDDAVNNMV
-517 DVGGQLVQA
+517 
-526 WDDVTYQM
+526 
-534 GSKNIKTGKIDCSGF
+534 SG
-549 VDAIN
+549 VDE
-554 KAVVDDLQK
+554 KV
-563 QFGKEASQARINASG
+563 SQAAAFAVKHAAKRSLKQCALYVNNALRAQGIRSSG
-578 GAAGIIQ
+578 NGVDVASNLLKSGQGFHQVAYSKDYVPQIGDVMSMKSNSKSGHNFGHVSIYTKDGWVSDFKQGEKYGNTGAANAQYWKEIQ
-585 SEVAKGRLVQNARG
+585 SGRIVPIIARRGGVAR
-599 WASVDISKLEAGMV
+599 S
-613 WGESRGN
+613 
-620 HAKGRYHNIGH
+620 
-631 TGTVVVINGKKY
+631 
-643 IAESTSGKGKDGK
+643 
-656 SGVRYTAIEDYVK
+656 AIT
-669 SLAHRNFEV
+669 
-678 NIVDPLRNFR
+678 
-688 GRSVNRP
+688 
-695 AQSSIAVTGKEDWL
+695 VTGKEDWL
-709 SKINAKDTVSNADSR
+709 NKINAKDTVANADSR

-751 MRKSSA
+751 MKKSSA
-757 AGAKGHFQFMPGT
+757 DGAKGHFQFMPGT

-820 QAIKRYGNDW
+820 KAINRYGNDW

-864 QAVAQNLSDQQ
+864 QAVAQNLSNQQ

-928 GQYAFAQ
+928 GQYAVSQ

>member
-65 TQKADASMQG
+65 TQKADVSMQG

-192 LDLADRFSTMDRK
+192 LDLADRFSTMDRQ

-303 GVFLGIATAIG
+303 GVFLGIASAIG
-314 VFLVP
+314 IFLVP

-498 GHNVGT
+498 GHDVGT
-504 LSGNNNTVNTVGT
+504 LSGNNGT
-517 DVGGQLVQA
+517 GGAV
-526 WDDVTYQM
+526 DNMVSGID
-534 GSKNIKTGKIDCSGF
+534 GK
-549 VDAIN
+549 V
-554 KAVVDDLQK
+554 
-563 QFGKEASQARINASG
+563 SQAAAFAVKHAAKRSLKQCALYVNNALRAQGIRSSGNGVDVASNLLKSGQGFHQVAYSKDYVPQIGDVMSMKSNSRSGHNWGHVAIYTKEGWVSDFKQGEKYGNTGAASAQYWKEIQSGRIVPVIARRGGGG
-578 GAAGIIQ
+578 GA
-585 SEVAKGRLVQNARG
+585 R
-599 WASVDISKLEAGMV
+599 
-613 WGESRGN
+613 
-620 HAKGRYHNIGH
+620 
-631 TGTVVVINGKKY
+631 
-643 IAESTSGKGKDGK
+643 
-656 SGVRYTAIEDYVK
+656 
-669 SLAHRNFEV
+669 
-678 NIVDPLRNFR
+678 
-688 GRSVNRP
+688 
-695 AQSSIAVTGKEDWL
+695 SSIAVTGKEDWL
-709 SKINAKDTVSNADSR
+709 NKITAKDTVSNADSR

-751 MRKSSA
+751 MKKSSA

-820 QAIKRYGNDW
+820 KAIKRYGNDW

-853 KGGMMSRPLGG
+853 RGGMMSRPLGG
-864 QAVAQNLSDQQ
+864 QAVVQNLSDQQ

-928 GQYAFAQ
+928 GQYAVAQ

>member
-29 QYDRLERSVSKVEK
+29 QYDRLERSVTKVEK
-43 AEKNAAKTTK
+43 AEKTAAKTTK
-53 ENSEARRKSVVD
+53 ESAEARRKSVVD
-65 TQKADASMQG
+65 TQKADVSMQV

-262 NARWES
+262 NARWEI

-314 VFLVP
+314 VFLIP
-319 MLVTATAAV
+319 MLMTATAAV
-328 FAFIAPFAPLIAA
+328 FAFIAPFTPLIAA
-341 VAGLGAA
+341 VVGLGAA

-369 GRFTSYINSSKVST
+369 GKFTSYINSSKVST

-484 AAWDRVT
+484 GAWDRIT

-504 LSGNNNTVNTVGT
+504 LSGNNASSSSGSNVVGNMVSGVDEKVSKAADFALKNAADRSLKNCALYVNNALRAQGIRVNGHGVAVAGNLIKSGQGFRQVAYSKDYVPQIGDVMSMKSNSKSGHNWGHVAIYTKKGWVSDFRQGEKYGNTGAANA
-517 DVGGQLVQA
+517 QYWKEIQ
-526 WDDVTYQM
+526 
-534 GSKNIKTGKIDCSGF
+534 SGKI
-549 VDAIN
+549 VPII
-554 KAVVDDLQK
+554 
-563 QFGKEASQARINASG
+563 ARRGG
-578 GAAGIIQ
+578 GA
-585 SEVAKGRLVQNARG
+585 SS
-599 WASVDISKLEAGMV
+599 SV
-613 WGESRGN
+613 
-620 HAKGRYHNIGH
+620 
-631 TGTVVVINGKKY
+631 
-643 IAESTSGKGKDGK
+643 
-656 SGVRYTAIEDYVK
+656 
-669 SLAHRNFEV
+669 
-678 NIVDPLRNFR
+678 
-688 GRSVNRP
+688 
-695 AQSSIAVTGKEDWL
+695 AVTGKEDWL
-709 SKINAKDTVSNADSR
+709 SKINAKDTVANADSR
-724 LSAVSQK
+724 LSAVSQR
-731 YGIPQHMLYSVWAQ
+731 YGIPQHMLYAVWAQ

-751 MRKSSA
+751 MKKASA

-805 NKALAAY
+805 SKALAAY

-820 QAIKRYGNDW
+820 KAIKQYGTGW
-830 LSHAPKETQ
+830 FAHMPKETQ
-839 GYVNSINKMMAYKG
+839 GYVNSINKMMAYRSN
-853 KGGMMSRPLGG
+853 GGMMSRPLGG
-864 QAVAQNLSDQQ
+864 QAVAQNLNNQQ
-875 GRINASRGAA
+875 GRIMASRNAA
-885 NPHNVSNTQNT
+885 NPNQVSNTQNT

-913 RGNVQDAMDG
+913 RGNMQDAMDG

-928 GQYAFAQ
+928 NQYAVAQ